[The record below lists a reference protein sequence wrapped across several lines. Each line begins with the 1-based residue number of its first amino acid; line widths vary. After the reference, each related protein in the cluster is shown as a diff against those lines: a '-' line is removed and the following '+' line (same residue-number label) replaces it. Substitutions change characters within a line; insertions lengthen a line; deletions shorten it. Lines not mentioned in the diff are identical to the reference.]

1 MDFVNFIE
9 KTKVS
14 QDAILLSMDVT
25 SLYTNIPLTGGGNY
39 NSMQS
44 MYAKHSTAINLL
56 YRHTTSKKYLNL
68 FVRKIHSNLLE
79 TIIIIIIFFFIVCKI
94 TLLTLL
100 TVRAKYITRQYSI
113 LPTIHVY
120 WLLTLLNKTGLYL
133 QFNTDSLK
141 HNSN

>member
-1 MDFVNFIE
+1 MIKQGTLKSIKGIFKSEII
-9 KTKVS
+9 K
-14 QDAILLSMDVT
+14 QIT
-25 SLYTNIPLTGGGNY
+25 S
-39 NSMQS
+39 
-44 MYAKHSTAINLL
+44 H
-56 YRHTTSKKYLNL
+56 R
-68 FVRKIHSNLLE
+68 FFFFFFFF
-79 TIIIIIIFFFIVCKI
+79 FFFIVCKI

-113 LPTIHVY
+113 LPTIHAY

>member
-1 MDFVNFIE
+1 MEASESQRVVYIITYSRADTE
-9 KTKVS
+9 KFRRETFGE
-14 QDAILLSMDVT
+14 AIFFFF
-25 SLYTNIPLTGGGNY
+25 
-39 NSMQS
+39 
-44 MYAKHSTAINLL
+44 
-56 YRHTTSKKYLNL
+56 L
-68 FVRKIHSNLLE
+68 F
-79 TIIIIIIFFFIVCKI
+79 IFFFIVCKI

>member
-1 MDFVNFIE
+1 MVGFVVIIRSSLVIAYMTFL
-9 KTKVS
+9 
-14 QDAILLSMDVT
+14 DGLLRCLHLRFD
-25 SLYTNIPLTGGGNY
+25 G
-39 NSMQS
+39 
-44 MYAKHSTAINLL
+44 
-56 YRHTTSKKYLNL
+56 
-68 FVRKIHSNLLE
+68 FFFFFFFF
-79 TIIIIIIFFFIVCKI
+79 FFFIVCKI

-113 LPTIHVY
+113 LPTIHAY